1 MRNFLA
7 SVHRPARIVLIVG
20 WLTVAAIV
28 AVSAV
33 LYIGAGAVFDY
44 YSSVAFSENLL
55 AFSRPVAVAVCA
67 FSLLIEYRSRQKNN
81 RSS

>member
-20 WLTVAAIV
+20 WLTVAATVV
-28 AVSAV
+28 ASAV
-33 LYIGAGAVFDY
+33 LYIGAGTVFDY
-44 YSSVAFSENLL
+44 YSSVSASENLL
-55 AFSRPVAVAVCA
+55 AFSRPVAVAVCV

>member
-7 SVHRPARIVLIVG
+7 SVHRPARIILIVG

-44 YSSVAFSENLL
+44 YSSVTASENLL
-55 AFSRPVAVAVCA
+55 AFSRPIAVAVCA
-67 FSLLIEYRSRQKNN
+67 FSLLIEYRSKRKSN
-81 RSS
+81 R